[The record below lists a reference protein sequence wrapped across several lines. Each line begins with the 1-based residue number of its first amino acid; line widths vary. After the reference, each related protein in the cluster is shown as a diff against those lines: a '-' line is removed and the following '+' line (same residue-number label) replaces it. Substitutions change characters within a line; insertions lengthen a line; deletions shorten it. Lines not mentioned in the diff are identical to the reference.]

1 MNQRIAIV
9 SDLDGCLLNKEDY
22 SFAPAVPLLQAIRD
36 LNLPVILASSKT
48 VSEMRLLAEE
58 MELADAPIICE
69 NGGAVYWSRED
80 STPGQIL
87 GASRKQILENLQKL
101 KGEFHFESFEDLGLS
116 GVIASTDLPEGR
128 ARLAMQRASTEPLL
142 WRDSDVKLDFF
153 ARQLADEGL
162 TFTRGGRF
170 WHVAGQTSKGNA
182 MQYVMSYLQTKN
194 PGNWTSIAIGDSP
207 IDQSM
212 LDIADYPI
220 GIPSPNG
227 VVHVEVKAHNGLV
240 ADSAGA
246 QGWADSVTAVLQK
259 LGANL

>member
-1 MNQRIAIV
+1 MNQRIAII

-22 SFAPAVPLLQAIRD
+22 SFAPAVPLLQAIRR
-36 LNLPVILASSKT
+36 LELPVVLASSKT

-87 GASRKQILENLQKL
+87 GTAREQILESLQKL
-101 KGEFHFESFEDLGLS
+101 KGEFHFESFEDLGLP
-116 GVIASTDLPEGR
+116 GVMACTDLPEGR

-142 WRDSDVKLDFF
+142 WRDSEEKLDSFTRSLV
-153 ARQLADEGL
+153 AEGL

-170 WHVAGQTSKGNA
+170 WHVAGQTSKGKA
-182 MQYVMSYLQTKN
+182 MQLVMSCLQTEN
-194 PGNWTSIAIGDSP
+194 PGDWTSIAIGDSP

-220 GIPSPNG
+220 GIPSPDG
-227 VVHVEVKAHNGLV
+227 VVHVEVKVHNGLV
-240 ADSAGA
+240 ADRAGA